1 MPKTGPRWTREELA
15 MLAVVGD
22 RVRQAR
28 QDAGMSQMDVWLG
41 YGITHAY
48 VGRVERGEQ
57 NATAVMLVRLATVFG
72 VDPGSFLTGLRHTPE
87 LWPMEPGRRPKWL
100 GPPTDGE

>member
-1 MPKTGPRWTREELA
+1 

-28 QDAGMSQMDVWLG
+28 LDAGMTQMDVWLD
-41 YGITHAY
+41 YGITHPY

-57 NATAVMLVRLATVFG
+57 NATSLMLVRLATVFG
-72 VDPGSFLTGLRHTPE
+72 VDPGSFLRGLRHSPD
-87 LWPMEPGRRPKWL
+87 LWPLEPRRRPRL
-100 GPPTDGE
+100 LPPRPGDDE